1 MTSALAPIAPETLVY
16 RQQFALHVLP
26 KHPKLSIHY
35 ANRLRKRHPSLS
47 ALTPISCPKCE
58 NVSLHGRGSIRVVR
72 QAIVKECNV
81 CARVTSVP
89 RPESR
94 TRATFQS
101 VRAAHRKSNFGLRV
115 PPADTAAGNVNLEP
129 LMSVEPLTA
138 DPQPQAAIEP
148 KISVSIQSIPK
159 GASNRRQRPKGGL
172 QGMLQRNREREA
184 REVQDK
190 STNSNSLNAFL
201 QDL

>member
-1 MTSALAPIAPETLVY
+1 
-16 RQQFALHVLP
+16 
-26 KHPKLSIHY
+26 
-35 ANRLRKRHPSLS
+35 
-47 ALTPISCPKCE
+47 
-58 NVSLHGRGSIRVVR
+58 
-72 QAIVKECNV
+72 
-81 CARVTSVP
+81 
-89 RPESR
+89 
-94 TRATFQS
+94 
-101 VRAAHRKSNFGLRV
+101 
-115 PPADTAAGNVNLEP
+115 
-129 LMSVEPLTA
+129 MSVEPLTA

-159 GASNRRQRPKGGL
+159 GAANRRQRPKGGL